1 MMKGFIVILLCNALL
16 IGSYGQKPAVIY
28 GQISDSSDGQ
38 ALIGASVMIDKTSG
52 TVSDS
57 RGYYTISSREDSL
70 TLTFKY
76 AGYNSQIR
84 HFDLADKDSILADI
98 RLIPSMILLNE
109 IVISAGRYEQKLSDV
124 MVSLEI
130 IKPDKI
136 ASHNTTSLESII
148 RQTSGVDIV
157 DGQTSIRGGSG
168 YSYGAGSRV
177 LVLIDDLPILSADAG
192 DVKWDYLPVEN
203 ISQIEVIKGASSVL
217 FGSSALNGVFN
228 IRTSYPTS
236 GSATRISLFGALYM
250 KPKRDEMVWWDQ
262 QPVFAGLDFLH
273 SRKMG
278 NLDLVVGGN
287 VFHDDGYKEAEFQKR
302 IRLNANLSYRS
313 KKVSG
318 LSYGLN
324 LNGMM
329 VDKSEFFLWQDAGP
343 GAYRQN
349 MDAAS
354 GLEGNRFNI
363 DPYVVYNTQGG
374 AQHSLKTRFY
384 HVSNE
389 YKEAFDKDSR
399 SGLFFGEYKYHK
411 RFSEKTGLTA
421 GISGTYSNTHANLYG
436 NHESLNTSVFGQFDC
451 KPADKLNLT
460 AGMRIER
467 YQLDDLVEYSKPVFR
482 AGLNYNVFTYTFLR
496 GSFGQGY
503 RFPSI
508 AEKHTATSLASLNI
522 FPNPD
527 LQSENGWSAEI
538 GVKQGIKAGPFAGYA
553 DAAVFWTEY
562 NKMIEFTFDNY
573 GPDTLTVLD
582 YFGFKA
588 LNVGNTRITGIDI
601 TFYGEGNLYVFPV
614 SLMAG
619 YTHMVPVDLDSRGP
633 EGTESKFLKYRF
645 RNSLKADLEVG
656 YKRFTLGAA
665 VRYNSRMERI
675 DEIFLDPVFGE
686 LILPGFRDYWATH
699 NTGYTVL
706 DLRLNVD
713 VTPFVALSLIVK
725 NLLNR
730 EYMPRPGNIQAPRNV
745 ALRLNFSF

>member
-1 MMKGFIVILLCNALL
+1 MALLFNALL
-16 IGSYGQKPAVIY
+16 VSSYGQEPVIIY
-28 GQISDSSDGQ
+28 GQISDSIDGQ
-38 ALIGASVMIDKTSG
+38 PLIGAAVIVDRTSG
-52 TVSDS
+52 TLSDS
-57 RGYYTISSREDSL
+57 RGYYSIISSEDSL
-70 TLTFKY
+70 VLTFQY
-76 AGYNSQIR
+76 AGYNSIVR
-84 HFDLADKDSILADI
+84 HFKLAGKDSLRADI
-98 RLIPSMILLNE
+98 RLSPSIILLNE
-109 IVISAGRYEQKLSDV
+109 IVVSAGRYEQKLSDV

-148 RQTSGVDIV
+148 RQTSGVDVV

-236 GSATRISLFGALYM
+236 GSDTRVSMFSALYM
-250 KPKRDEMVWWDQ
+250 DPKRKEMVWWDK
-262 QPVFAGLDFLH
+262 QPLFAGLDFLH
-273 SRKMG
+273 SGKRG
-278 NLDLVVGGN
+278 NLDLVFGGN
-287 VFHDDGYKEAEFQKR
+287 VFYDDGYKEAEYQKR
-302 IRLNANLSYRS
+302 GRLNAGLNYRS
-313 KKVSG
+313 KKVNG

-324 LNGMM
+324 LNGMI
-329 VDKSEFFLWQDAGP
+329 VSKSEFFLWQDADS

-363 DPYVVYNTQGG
+363 DPYIVYNTRGG
-374 AQHSLKTRFY
+374 TQHSLKTRFY
-384 HVSNE
+384 HVSNK
-389 YKEAFDKDSR
+389 YRKASDKDSR
-399 SGLFFGEYKYHK
+399 SDLFFGEYKYHR
-411 RFSEKTGLTA
+411 RFNQRTGLTA
-421 GISGTYSNTHANLYG
+421 GISGTYSNTDANLYG
-436 NHESLNTSVFGQFDC
+436 NHESLNAAVFGQFDY

-482 AGLNYNVFTYTFLR
+482 AGLNYNAFAYTFFR
-496 GSFGQGY
+496 ASFGQGY

-508 AEKHTATSLASLNI
+508 AEKHTATSLATLNI

-527 LQSENGWSAEI
+527 LKSENGWSAEI
-538 GVKQGIKAGPFAGYA
+538 GVKQGIKAGPLTGYA

-562 NKMIEFTFDNY
+562 NRMIEFTFDNY
-573 GPDTLTVLD
+573 GPDTVTVNPLD

-588 LNVGNTRITGIDI
+588 LNVGHTRITGIDV
-601 TFYGEGNLYVFPV
+601 TFYAEGNLYTFPF

-619 YTHMVPVDLDSRGP
+619 YTYMIPVNLDTDGP
-633 EGTESKFLKYRF
+633 ENDYLKYRF
-645 RNSLKADLEVG
+645 RNSLKADLELG
-656 YKRFTLGAA
+656 YKRFTVGTAI
-665 VRYNSRMERI
+665 RYNSRMERI
-675 DEIFLDPVFGE
+675 DEVFLNPVFGE
-686 LILPGFRDYWATH
+686 MILPGFRDYWATH

-706 DLRLNVD
+706 DFRLNVD
-713 VTPFVALSLIVK
+713 INPKVRISLIAK

-745 ALRLNFSF
+745 ALKLNFSI